1 MSYDGFL
8 LQQILTEFC
17 FGEMQ
22 VMLKNQ
28 STDLQEQLDG
38 VRIKSQDSEKA
49 LMVVASVFNF
59 L

>member
-1 MSYDGFL
+1 
-8 LQQILTEFC
+8 
-17 FGEMQ
+17 MQ
-22 VMLKNQ
+22 TMLKNQ
-28 STDLQEQLDG
+28 STDLQEQLDA